1 MSNLGRPIGVTILAI
16 LQTLLGIL
24 TLLGG
29 IAIASVGFVLP
40 EIIPHV
46 RWFAFRSLIF
56 GLGLLVFALVDF
68 ILAYGLWEGKGWA
81 WVGSLLFV
89 LIGIVLSVFSLFVNP
104 RIGELVSLII
114 DLVIV
119 YYLMQPRVHTY
130 FRRRGISPLPAN
142 N

>member
-1 MSNLGRPIGVTILAI
+1 MSNLGRPVGVTIPAI

-46 RWFAFRSLIF
+46 RWFAFRSFIF

-68 ILAYGLWEGKGWA
+68 ILAYGLWKGKGWA

-89 LIGIVLSVFSLFVNP
+89 LIGIVFSVFSLFVNP
-104 RIGELVSLII
+104 RIGELLSLII

-119 YYLMQPRVHTY
+119 YYLMQPRVHAY
-130 FRRRGISPLPAN
+130 FRRGGISPLAAN
-142 N
+142 K